1 MPRPLP
7 SESGS
12 AHPVEPEAAA
22 LTTPINITRPPL
34 DVVVIGAS
42 LGGVSALQDLV
53 RELPEDLPAAILIVL
68 HIAPTGAHLADI
80 LDRAGSLRTAWAKD
94 GERIHRGRIYVAPP
108 DRHLIVRADHVHL
121 TRTPKENWTRPAINV
136 LFRSA
141 ATAFGNRVAGVLLTG
156 TLDDGTAGL
165 LAIEAAGGVTLIQD
179 PEDAAFPEMPRSAL
193 DYIDPNYLMPL
204 AELPAILVQLIRS
217 PDADGRRRAGQ
228 PVVAVAEP
236 SDTTERLGQSA
247 GECLDD
253 DPWTNHASGFTCP
266 ECTGPLW
273 EVEEYGFSEYI
284 CRIGHRF
291 SPGNLLA
298 LERHRSDEQ
307 LQSALSALCEETKL
321 AERLLERGRKRGV
334 SPQQLERL
342 AWRMQGLEQRSND
355 LNRLIEGDGFINNQL
370 YDP

>member
-12 AHPVEPEAAA
+12 AHPGEPEAAA
-22 LTTPINITRPPL
+22 LITPLNISHPPL

-42 LGGVSALQDLV
+42 LGGVSALQKLV

-80 LDRAGSLRTAWAKD
+80 LDRAGSLPAAWAED

-108 DRHLIVRADHVHL
+108 DRHLIVRTDHVHL

-141 ATAFGNRVAGVLLTG
+141 ATAFGNRVAGVVLTG

-179 PEDAAFPEMPRSAL
+179 PEDAAYPEMPQSAL
-193 DYIDPNYLMPL
+193 DYMDPKYLVPL
-204 AELPAILVQLIRS
+204 TELPAILVRLTRS
-217 PDADGRRRAGQ
+217 PDPDGRRRAGQ
-228 PVVAVAEP
+228 PVVAAVEP
-236 SDTTERLGQSA
+236 SDTPRRVGSSFEEGI
-247 GECLDD
+247 D

-291 SPGNLLA
+291 SPGVLLA
-298 LERHRSDEQ
+298 LQRSHREEQ
-307 LQSALSALCEETKL
+307 LQAALSAVHEESEL
-321 AERLLERGRKRGV
+321 AKRLLERGQMRRV
-334 SPQQLERL
+334 DTRRLERQSFHIQRLRNAAAELERL
-342 AWRMQGLEQRSND
+342 
-355 LNRLIEGDGFINNQL
+355 IDGVE
-370 YDP
+370 